1 MRSEILSKQEIL
13 FKEADVSP
21 IPLLPGDVVFEWR
34 ISGLRIHIVTHMMS
48 SCIAQTISF
57 SQREGWKIRGLF
69 RQRPHTDTVIYVE
82 R

>member
-21 IPLLPGDVVFEWR
+21 IPLLPGDVIFER
-34 ISGLRIHIVTHMMS
+34 HIQRIHIVTHMMS

-57 SQREGWKIRGLF
+57 SQYEGWKTRGLLSP
-69 RQRPHTDTVIYVE
+69 RPHTDTVIYVE

>member
-13 FKEADVSP
+13 FKEVDVSP

-34 ISGLRIHIVTHMMS
+34 IQRIHIVTHMMS

-57 SQREGWKIRGLF
+57 SQHEGWKTRGLLSP
-69 RQRPHTDTVIYVE
+69 RPHTDTVIYVE

>member
-21 IPLLPGDVVFEWR
+21 IPLLPGDIVFEWR
-34 ISGLRIHIVTHMMS
+34 IRRIHIVTHMMS

-57 SQREGWKIRGLF
+57 SQYEGWKTRGLPSP
-69 RQRPHTDTVIYVE
+69 RPHTDTVIYVE

>member
-1 MRSEILSKQEIL
+1 MRSEILSKQEIR

-21 IPLLPGDVVFEWR
+21 IPLLPGDVVFER
-34 ISGLRIHIVTHMMS
+34 HIQRIHIVTHMMS

-57 SQREGWKIRGLF
+57 SQHEGWKTRGLLNP
-69 RQRPHTDTVIYVE
+69 RPYTDTVIYVE